1 MSAPPENSS
10 FDPFGL
16 VLGGLAFGLVLGL
29 ALQSLVGFA
38 VRTAQ
43 ASAPPAPGLDLASVP
58 ARILLIGTVLAAV
71 SVSIA
76 TWSILSPLR
85 HPWRQGMLA
94 IIAGF
99 GSFALALVT
108 QPVDRLLGRPGLL
121 GLAIIGGIVTALI
134 ARRLRWRGIA

>member
-1 MSAPPENSS
+1 MSAPPENST
-10 FDPFGL
+10 FDPLGL

-134 ARRLRWRGIA
+134 ARRLRWRRIA